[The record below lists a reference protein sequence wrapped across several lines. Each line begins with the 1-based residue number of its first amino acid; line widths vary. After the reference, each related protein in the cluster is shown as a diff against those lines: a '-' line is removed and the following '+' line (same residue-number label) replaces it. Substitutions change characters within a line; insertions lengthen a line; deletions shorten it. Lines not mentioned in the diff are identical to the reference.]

1 MPNNPLGQNNMAQ
14 MLSQI
19 KSNPVQF
26 LVSRRLNV
34 PQNMMN
40 DPNAI
45 INHLLQTKQVSQS
58 QVNQAYQ
65 MAGQFRR

>member
-1 MPNNPLGQNNMAQ
+1 MPNNPIGQNNMAQ

>member
-1 MPNNPLGQNNMAQ
+1 MPNNPIGQNNMAQ

-19 KSNPVQF
+19 KANPVQF